1 MSYLKKRK
9 KAFGFA
15 FSGLFQAFKSEKHLQ
30 LQGIISLLVIA
41 AGVFFDISIRKWLA
55 VAGCIALVISLE
67 LINSAIEK
75 LCDLYSTEQNPKIK
89 YIKDVSAAAVLVVS
103 IFAAIVGVIMFWS
116 DVTGLIMGH

>member
-9 KAFGFA
+9 QAFGFA
-15 FSGLFQAFKSEKHLQ
+15 FSGLFKAFKSEKHLQ
-30 LQGIISLLVIA
+30 LHGIIAVAVIA
-41 AGVFFDISIRKWLA
+41 AGVFFDISIRKWIA

-75 LCDLYSTEQNPKIK
+75 LCDLYSTEQNSKIK

-103 IFAAIVGVIMFWS
+103 VFAAIVGVIIFWW
-116 DVTGLIMGH
+116 DVTSLF